1 MTQLVELQAQIQ
13 EFDAAGIRVY
23 GISYDP
29 PEALKS
35 FSDRYGITYDLLSD
49 VGSVVIRRF
58 GILNT
63 LVDPEDP
70 RSNKFYG
77 IPFPGTY
84 VADESG
90 VVTEKFFSRHYA
102 TRESAGTILDKAMGK
117 VLLHAESPQANQ
129 QEERVRITSFLS
141 DADLKLEVVSTLH
154 VRLELAEGFHVY
166 ADPLPDGFYPT
177 EIYVQPAPGLRI
189 GEPVY
194 PPTKPK
200 KFETLG
206 VTLNVYEGLVEIAVP
221 ITGTTELWDSS
232 ESIRMAGKQ
241 PVELNIVVDY
251 QVCSETICYRPQTAQ
266 LRVEA
271 PVAALIEAGS

>member
-1 MTQLVELQAQIQ
+1 MTQLVELQEQIH
-13 EFDAAGIRVY
+13 EFEAAGIRVY

-29 PEALKS
+29 PAALAS

-63 LVDPEDP
+63 LIDPEDP
-70 RSNKFYG
+70 RSSGIYG

-84 VADESG
+84 VTDTTG

-102 TRESAGTILDKAMGK
+102 TRESAGTILDKALGR
-117 VLLHAESPQANQ
+117 VLLHEESPQANQ
-129 QEERVRITSFLS
+129 QDERVRITGFLS
-141 DADLKLEVVSTLH
+141 DADLKLEVVNTLY
-154 VRLELAEGFHVY
+154 VRLELADGFHVY

-177 EIYVQPAPGLRI
+177 TIEVRPVRGMRI

-200 KFETLG
+200 QFETLG
-206 VTLNVYEGLVEIAVP
+206 VTLNVYEGFAEIAVP
-221 ITGTTELWDSS
+221 ITATTELWNPSGINGTVG
-232 ESIRMAGKQ
+232 ER
-241 PVELNIVVDY
+241 PVEVEIVVDY
-251 QVCSETICYRPQTAQ
+251 QVCSETICYSPQTAQ
-266 LRVEA
+266 LMVEA
-271 PVAALIEAGS
+271 PIAALVQPSS